1 MIVCD
6 RSLFWYFTNIFYLV
20 ISLTLFQQFKKNKTG
35 DRGIHLDDS
44 EEVAEEKARPP
55 VAPVAPEV
63 AAPPA
68 AEPTADNQAAGQ
80 SEDVFA
86 PPDQSTSWGDDFF
99 KDPFANSPFNDPAK
113 GDPYGF
119 PETEPKN
126 GDENAFFNNDSW
138 GEPTTLPDINAVD
151 SSDALSRAE
160 MSEITNPTI
169 FSPRNDKKEA
179 NRGFSA
185 TGTDSKENY
194 SSANKNSFPKRRAEE
209 LYKQTQSA
217 PAAKMETH
225 PSTEEREDNKP
236 VSNLMAKSRI
246 MSKYGS
252 KYGKNRKE
260 ALRSTDSDELAPQ
273 PVKST
278 PPRPIKNANSL
289 EVQQSNSNE
298 LLLAKELAIAR
309 QREIDIATA
318 KARHMGGASPPP
330 NSKGYRGRSGKSANN
345 APLSIVKSTNSYPR
359 SPQKKKVSPSL
370 VDNPSYYSVRLLLG
384 CSVCIISHLA
394 NLTLYHSSLLNVTAG
409 EASAAD

>member
-1 MIVCD
+1 M
-6 RSLFWYFTNIFYLV
+6 
-20 ISLTLFQQFKKNKTG
+20 
-35 DRGIHLDDS
+35 DDS
-44 EEVAEEKARPP
+44 EEVVEEKIVEPSMMARPP
-55 VAPVAPEV
+55 VAPAAPEV

-68 AEPTADNQAAGQ
+68 AEPTADNHATGQ
-80 SEDVFA
+80 SDEVFA

-99 KDPFANSPFNDPAK
+99 KDPFANSPFNDPAR
-113 GDPYGF
+113 GDPHGF
-119 PETEPKN
+119 PETEPQN

-160 MSEITNPTI
+160 MSEITNPS
-169 FSPRNDKKEA
+169 FLSPRNDKKEA

-185 TGTDSKENY
+185 MGTDSKENY

-209 LYKQTQSA
+209 LYKQTQSSPKTDPA
-217 PAAKMETH
+217 PAIAKMETH

-273 PVKST
+273 PVKSV

-289 EVQQSNSNE
+289 EIQQNNSNE
-298 LLLAKELAIAR
+298 LLLAKEQAIAR

-318 KARHMGGASPPP
+318 KARQVGNAIPPP

-345 APLSIVKSTNSYPR
+345 RPLSIVKSTSSYPR
-359 SPQKKKVSPSL
+359 SPQKKKVSPSV

-384 CSVCIISHLA
+384 CSVCIISHL
-394 NLTLYHSSLLNVTAG
+394 VPV
-409 EASAAD
+409 

>member
-1 MIVCD
+1 M
-6 RSLFWYFTNIFYLV
+6 
-20 ISLTLFQQFKKNKTG
+20 
-35 DRGIHLDDS
+35 DDS
-44 EEVAEEKARPP
+44 EEVVEEKIVEPSMMARPP
-55 VAPVAPEV
+55 VAPAAPEV
-63 AAPPA
+63 AARPA
-68 AEPTADNQAAGQ
+68 TEPTADNHASQ
-80 SEDVFA
+80 SDDVFA

-194 SSANKNSFPKRRAEE
+194 SSANKNSFAMRRAEK
-209 LYKQTQSA
+209 LYKQTQSSPKTD
-217 PAAKMETH
+217 PAIEKMETH

-260 ALRSTDSDELAPQ
+260 AVRSTDSSEHAPQ
-273 PVKST
+273 PVKSV

-289 EVQQSNSNE
+289 EIQQNNSNE

-318 KARHMGGASPPP
+318 KARQLGGASPPP

-345 APLSIVKSTNSYPR
+345 APLSIVKSTSSYPR
-359 SPQKKKVSPSL
+359 SPQKKKVSPSV

-384 CSVCIISHLA
+384 CSVCIISHL
-394 NLTLYHSSLLNVTAG
+394 VPV
-409 EASAAD
+409 

>member
-1 MIVCD
+1 M
-6 RSLFWYFTNIFYLV
+6 
-20 ISLTLFQQFKKNKTG
+20 
-35 DRGIHLDDS
+35 DDS
-44 EEVAEEKARPP
+44 EEVVEEKIVEPSMMARPP
-55 VAPVAPEV
+55 VAPAAPEV
-63 AAPPA
+63 VAPPA
-68 AEPTADNQAAGQ
+68 AEPTADNQATGQ

-99 KDPFANSPFNDPAK
+99 KDPFANSPFNDPAR
-113 GDPYGF
+113 GDPHGF
-119 PETEPKN
+119 PETEPQN

-160 MSEITNPTI
+160 MSEITNPS
-169 FSPRNDKKEA
+169 FLSPRNDKKEA

-185 TGTDSKENY
+185 MGTDSKENY

-209 LYKQTQSA
+209 LYKQTQSSPKTDPA
-217 PAAKMETH
+217 PAIAKMETH

-273 PVKST
+273 PVKSV

-289 EVQQSNSNE
+289 EIQQNNSNE
-298 LLLAKELAIAR
+298 LLLAKEQAIAR

-318 KARHMGGASPPP
+318 KARQVGNAIPPP

-345 APLSIVKSTNSYPR
+345 RPLSIVKSTSSYPR
-359 SPQKKKVSPSL
+359 SPQKKKVSPSV

-384 CSVCIISHLA
+384 CSVCIISHL
-394 NLTLYHSSLLNVTAG
+394 VPV
-409 EASAAD
+409 